1 MNRKLGLLAAVGGAL
16 ALLFIWGGPAPLP
29 AQRQGVRPP
38 FANAVEQRAETIRLL
53 REIRDLLREQNAL
66 LKSGKVRVVVREAKP

>member
-1 MNRKLGLLAAVGGAL
+1 MTRKNVVTLMFGFLAGLLCLL
-16 ALLFIWGGPAPLP
+16 AWQGPAG
-29 AQRQGVRPP
+29 AQRQGPRPP

-66 LKSGKVRVVVREAKP
+66 LKSGKLHVVAEPKR

>member
-1 MNRKLGLLAAVGGAL
+1 MNRKLGLFLAIAVATGG
-16 ALLFIWGGPAPLP
+16 LLWSLGEPAPTA

-66 LKSGKVRVVVREAKP
+66 LKSGKVRVVVQEKP

>member
-1 MNRKLGLLAAVGGAL
+1 MSRKLLGMIVAAAAAL
-16 ALLFIWGGPAPLP
+16 ALFWSLGEPAPTA

-66 LKSGKVRVVVREAKP
+66 LKSGKVQVVVQPKG